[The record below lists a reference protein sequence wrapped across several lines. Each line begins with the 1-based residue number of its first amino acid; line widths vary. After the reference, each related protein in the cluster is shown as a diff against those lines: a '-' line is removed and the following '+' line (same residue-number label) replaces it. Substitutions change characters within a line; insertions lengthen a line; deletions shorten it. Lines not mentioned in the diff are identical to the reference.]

1 MTQAVNDAIQGRGI
15 LSQNL
20 IRQAQMLRGEL
31 REKNVKG
38 RYRMVTENAIMK
50 ARNFSQVLSYEE
62 LKITEYQIVAIVDN
76 KTSNICRALNGQVFE
91 TKEAI
96 SYVKE
101 VFSTPVYEVADR
113 FPWDNPSRW
122 PKDPETVT
130 PKDIRK
136 LYEGMATKLPP
147 YHGHCRT
154 TVVSKTIHDTIQNN
168 TTGKE
173 VQKAVNE
180 ALDSINSVHRL
191 SDSVNTIGIEET
203 NQPKENFLGRLLY
216 NSKTMEPVKILMNTG
231 LDVKQ
236 YELTLA
242 HEIGHLLDL
251 QMLGDNPKEFA
262 SIADKK
268 LQALREAAAKTDAI
282 SMLWKIKREKKLPN
296 GKELHSEEYKRVIE
310 LLNEREISSRAYAQW
325 IANKSGNINMQK
337 QVKEIRENKNILKS
351 LTQWDYK
358 DFRGIEKALDE
369 LFKEEDWL
377 K

>member
-1 MTQAVNDAIQGRGI
+1 MYLKKTNVAATKKVFLAEGDTVDETLNELSDLLNSEIKEIYDEVERKFIRGESASEINSFIKQKLQYELTEKLLKNLGQPLIKVWSEASWVNITKSYKKQAESVANEKLPSAINWFQKAGNYDYGNIYNRLQDKMTQAVNDAIQGRGI

-147 YHGHCRT
+147 I
-154 TVVSKTIHDTIQNN
+154 TVIV
-168 TTGKE
+168 
-173 VQKAVNE
+173 
-180 ALDSINSVHRL
+180 
-191 SDSVNTIGIEET
+191 
-203 NQPKENFLGRLLY
+203 
-216 NSKTMEPVKILMNTG
+216 
-231 LDVKQ
+231 
-236 YELTLA
+236 EL
-242 HEIGHLLDL
+242 
-251 QMLGDNPKEFA
+251 Q
-262 SIADKK
+262 
-268 LQALREAAAKTDAI
+268 
-282 SMLWKIKREKKLPN
+282 
-296 GKELHSEEYKRVIE
+296 
-310 LLNEREISSRAYAQW
+310 
-325 IANKSGNINMQK
+325 
-337 QVKEIRENKNILKS
+337 
-351 LTQWDYK
+351 
-358 DFRGIEKALDE
+358 
-369 LFKEEDWL
+369 
-377 K
+377 